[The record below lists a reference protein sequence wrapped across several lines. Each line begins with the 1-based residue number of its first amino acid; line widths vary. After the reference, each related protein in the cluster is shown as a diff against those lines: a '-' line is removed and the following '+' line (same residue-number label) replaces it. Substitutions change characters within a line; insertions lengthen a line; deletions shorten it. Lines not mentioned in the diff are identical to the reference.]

1 MWPIPRKEANIIP
14 DRPMTP
20 HRSGWPGSRRTREST
35 MGKLLTA
42 IYLVVLAC
50 AGIGIGHY
58 GAKYYRMKTSKCKP
72 CELAASAPN
81 PVAPGEGISNP

>member
-1 MWPIPRKEANIIP
+1 
-14 DRPMTP
+14 MTP
-20 HRSGWPGSRRTREST
+20 PSRLAGSRRIRDIDDGQTEPRLGRT
-35 MGKLLTA
+35 AGRRWTGWILPA
-42 IYLVVLAC
+42 IYFVALAF

-72 CELAASAPN
+72 CELAAASTPK